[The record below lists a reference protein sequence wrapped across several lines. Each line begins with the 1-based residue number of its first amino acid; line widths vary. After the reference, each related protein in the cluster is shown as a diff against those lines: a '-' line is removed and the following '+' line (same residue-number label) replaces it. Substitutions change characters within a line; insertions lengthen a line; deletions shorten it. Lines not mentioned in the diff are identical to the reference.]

1 MQNLGNSLRAA
12 AAMIALSPLLVAG
25 AFADGFGGPRDP
37 GPRVGTPGAGCFLP
51 GLGSTEQAFFF
62 AAGGRFGEIDSV
74 SGTIATDASN
84 NPSLPAGVPKVAPTG
99 QLTLCP
105 GTPNQTTTQLQS
117 GSGLGPD
124 FNMNSCAGCHA
135 QPAVGG
141 SSPPINNPQV
151 RVATL
156 DGAGNKLPSFI
167 QSDGKGPVREARF
180 VKNPDG
186 TPDGGVHDLF
196 VITGRSDARTPVQKT
211 TCTASQPN
219 FAQALQQNNVIFRIP
234 TPTFGAG
241 QIENTADVTLVD
253 DSADIASAQHA
264 NGIASGV
271 FNHSG
276 NDGTI
281 TRFGWKAQNKSLLV
295 FSGEAYNVEQGVTNE
310 NFPNERDDTADCQ
323 FNALP
328 EDSTNLSDN
337 GISNS
342 PASDFSSDI
351 VNFAAFMRLSAG
363 PTPAKATP
371 STIAGQEAF
380 NDVGCSLCHLQNHTT
395 AKSIFT
401 AQSGVTFSP
410 FSDIALHDM
419 GDGLADNVSQGG
431 ANGDQFR
438 SAPLWGVGQR
448 IFFLH
453 DGRTADLLAAIKQ
466 HASRGSEANTVIGN
480 FNALRDSDQQNI
492 LNFLRSL

>member
-1 MQNLGNSLRAA
+1 MQRGLGNSLRAA
-12 AAMIALSPLLVAG
+12 AAMVALSPLLVAG
-25 AFADGFGGPRDP
+25 AFADDSRAKDP
-37 GPRVGTPGAGCFLP
+37 GLRGGAPGAGCFLP
-51 GLGSTEQAFFF
+51 GLGSTEQTFFF
-62 AAGGRFGEIDSV
+62 AAGGRFAEIDSV
-74 SGTIATDASN
+74 SNTLNDAGA
-84 NPSLPAGVPKVAPTG
+84 NPGLPAGAPTG
-99 QLTLCP
+99 MLTLCP
-105 GTPNQTTTQLQS
+105 GTPQQTTTKLQN

-141 SSPPINNPQV
+141 TSPPVNNPQV
-151 RVATL
+151 RVANL
-156 DGAGNKLPSFI
+156 DGAGNTLPSFI
-167 QSDGKGPVREARF
+167 QSNGKGPVREARF

-196 VITGRSDARTPVQKT
+196 VISGRTDAPG
-211 TCTASQPN
+211 CTAKQPN

-234 TPTFGAG
+234 TPVFGAG
-241 QIENTADVTLVD
+241 QIENTADVTLED

-310 NFPNERDDTADCQ
+310 NFPNERDDTSTCQ

-328 EDSTNLSDN
+328 EDATNLVSPN
-337 GISNS
+337 TSGF

-363 PTPAKATP
+363 PKAVTATA
-371 STIAGQEAF
+371 STAAGQEAF
-380 NDVGCSLCHLQNHTT
+380 NDVGCGLCHLQSHKT
-395 AKSIFT
+395 ASSVFT
-401 AQSGVTFSP
+401 AQSHVTFSP
-410 FSDIALHDM
+410 FSDIALHGM
-419 GDGLADNVSQGG
+419 GEGLADDVSQGG
-431 ANGDQFR
+431 ADGDQFR

-448 IFFLH
+448 VFFLH
-453 DGRTADLLAAIKQ
+453 DGRTVDLLAAIQQ

-480 FNALRDSDQQNI
+480 FNALKDSDKQNL